1 MYSFENP
8 SAAVYRELFQ
18 TWEDG
23 TRALEKIE
31 GLELSLLIQPHAVS
45 NGKNSLGLPP
55 GAGKEMVLS
64 VVTVAYS
71 HGADDEVVQNG
82 LEAIVEK
89 HVEILKHAGVY
100 IPFQYLNYADKAS
113 QDPIAS
119 YGADVKARLQAVSKK
134 YDPAGIF
141 QTKVP
146 GGFKLFEKEDAE
158 MATDMKDEL

>member
-23 TRALEKIE
+23 TRALESIE

-45 NGKNSLGLPP
+45 NGVNSLGLSP
-55 GAGKEMVLS
+55 GAGKDVVLS

-71 HGADDEVVQNG
+71 HKADDEVVQRG
-82 LEAIVEK
+82 LEAIVDK

-100 IPFQYLNYADKAS
+100 IPFQYLNYADKES
-113 QDPIAS
+113 QNPIAS

-146 GGFKLFEKEDAE
+146 GGFKLFEQEGTEK
-158 MATDMKDEL
+158 ATGIRDEL